1 MTGSSLLEQQR
12 LTLPLAVHALIASI
26 TGALL
31 GFDLCIAGAILT
43 PVQRAL
49 ELCYPC
55 GDGSDTAL
63 ARCSC
68 VEKQLVISAVSIGA
82 CLGALFGGLVADRV
96 GRRPA
101 LLASDLLFGA
111 GGAAMAFATKS
122 ATWLFFVGRASVG
135 LALGLGGAA
144 ASAYLAEIAPAAWRG
159 RFLEL
164 MELCVCVGCLG
175 AYAVAYGLGD
185 SRWRASIGLTTPCR
199 LQLLLILL
207 LLHESP
213 HWLTAHGFTRSAAKA
228 RAVLGPPTAVA
239 TIEVVAAGSG
249 AEEESP
255 LICAGRR
262 GALRHLGARQAARE
276 LWLARRPL
284 AVALGVATAHAATAA
299 NTVGLAKVA
308 GVLAALALTDR
319 LGRRVLL
326 IGGTTCMALSLCG
339 LAGAFADE
347 AHPSPGLALASLLV
361 FILGWDISWAGLMLA
376 VVAEVLPQRVRGTG
390 TGLAYGLYWLLSFV
404 TAQFLESAIH
414 ALGSAP
420 TFSAIGGMCG
430 IVLLWTWRCVPETA
444 NRSLEEMEETSH
456 AVRRE

>member
-122 ATWLFFVGRASVG
+122 ATWLFFAGRASVG

-144 ASAYLAEIAPAAWRG
+144 ASAYLAEIAPAAWRV
-159 RFLEL
+159 R
-164 MELCVCVGCLG
+164 
-175 AYAVAYGLGD
+175 GD
-185 SRWRASIGLTTPCR
+185 ATATERW
-199 LQLLLILL
+199 
-207 LLHESP
+207 
-213 HWLTAHGFTRSAAKA
+213 
-228 RAVLGPPTAVA
+228 
-239 TIEVVAAGSG
+239 
-249 AEEESP
+249 
-255 LICAGRR
+255 
-262 GALRHLGARQAARE
+262 QAA
-276 LWLARRPL
+276 
-284 AVALGVATAHAATAA
+284 
-299 NTVGLAKVA
+299 
-308 GVLAALALTDR
+308 
-319 LGRRVLL
+319 
-326 IGGTTCMALSLCG
+326 S
-339 LAGAFADE
+339 
-347 AHPSPGLALASLLV
+347 
-361 FILGWDISWAGLMLA
+361 
-376 VVAEVLPQRVRGTG
+376 
-390 TGLAYGLYWLLSFV
+390 
-404 TAQFLESAIH
+404 
-414 ALGSAP
+414 
-420 TFSAIGGMCG
+420 
-430 IVLLWTWRCVPETA
+430 
-444 NRSLEEMEETSH
+444 
-456 AVRRE
+456 